1 MKIKTFLFSIILL
14 SFLITRCD
22 LSEPDEGVSLN
33 LQLEK
38 NTFTEGD
45 TLKGTF
51 TVKNLSSNTVHYNFS
66 TSCQFGLNIVSGEKT
81 FRQYPELCAMVL
93 TNLTLKG
100 GESKHYE
107 FELLL
112 VDEYYNNLIKG
123 DYTVEAFLLNNNSSI
138 VSKPISINLSSSLS
152 D

>member
-1 MKIKTFLFSIILL
+1 MNTKTFLFGFILL

-22 LSEPDEGVSLN
+22 IFEPDGGVSLN

-38 NTFTEGD
+38 YTFVEGD

-51 TVKNLSSNTVHYNFS
+51 TVKNLSSETVHYKFS
-66 TSCQFGLNIVSGEKT
+66 TSCQFGLNIVSGDKT
-81 FRQYPELCAMVL
+81 FRQYPELCATVL
-93 TNLTLKG
+93 TNLILKG
-100 GESKHYE
+100 GESKQYE

-123 DYTVEAFLLNNNSSI
+123 DYTVEAFLLNYNSSI
-138 VSKPISINLSSSLS
+138 VSKPISI

>member
-1 MKIKTFLFSIILL
+1 MKTKTFLFSLILL

-22 LSEPDEGVSLN
+22 LFGPDEGVSLN

-38 NTFTEGD
+38 YTFAEGD
-45 TLKGTF
+45 TLIGTF
-51 TVKNLSSNTVHYNFS
+51 TVKNLSSSTVHYNFS
-66 TSCQFGLNIVSGEKT
+66 TSCQFGLKIINGDKT

-100 GESKHYE
+100 GESKQYE

-112 VDEYYNNLIKG
+112 ADQDYNNLIKG
-123 DYTVEAFLLNNNSSI
+123 DYTVKAFLLNNNSSI
-138 VSKPISINLSSSLS
+138 VSKPISIN
-152 D
+152 